1 MTRSP
6 LPLPLRNALA
16 TLALGALDDAEDAAA
31 LAWLAAVDPGPPAPA
46 VRARLAA
53 LHVLEPTSGALLAI
67 HAAHA
72 PAVRAHAAR
81 ALAARH
87 AYRALPARPAA
98 GLDRALA
105 RAQALWNAGL
115 FFEVHEVLEAEW
127 KTAAG
132 AVRQALQGLI
142 QLAVAF
148 HHLVHGN
155 RRGARKLL
163 ADGCA
168 RLAAHRAALGGLD
181 LRGLLADAAAWE
193 SALGGRDPDPPAPP
207 LLRPAPALARPRDGA

>member
-31 LAWLAAVDPGPPAPA
+31 LAWLAAVDPGPPPA
-46 VRARLAA
+46 AARARLEA
-53 LHVLEPTSGALLAI
+53 LHVIEPTSGALLAI

-72 PAVRAHAAR
+72 PAVRAHAKR
-81 ALAARH
+81 ALAAH
-87 AYRALPARPAA
+87 QAYRALPARPAA
-98 GLDRALA
+98 GLERTLA

-163 ADGCA
+163 AEGCA
-168 RLAAHRAALGGLD
+168 RLAAHEAALGGLD

-193 SALGGRDPDPPAPP
+193 SALGGRGPEPPAPP
-207 LLRPAPALARPRDGA
+207 PLRPAPAPAR

>member
-1 MTRSP
+1 VTRSP

-31 LAWLAAVDPGPPAPA
+31 LAWLAAAAAGPPAPA
-46 VRARLAA
+46 VRARLEA

-81 ALAARH
+81 ALAASQ
-87 AYRALPARPAA
+87 AYRALAARPAA

-105 RAQALWNAGL
+105 QAQALWNVGL

-155 RRGARKLL
+155 RRGARTLL
-163 ADGCA
+163 AEGCA
-168 RLAAHRAALGGLD
+168 RLAAHQAALGGLD
-181 LRGLLADAAAWE
+181 LAGLLADVAAWE
-193 SALGGRDPDPPAPP
+193 SALGGRGPEPSAPP
-207 LLRPAPALARPRDGA
+207 PLRTAPVLAP